1 MGRPRRQPLA
11 GTEGGLL
18 DLLSEAEEGGEGDA
32 AREVLSVGEVLLRA
46 KEAVARVFPT
56 TARVWVRGELQKA
69 TEAQS
74 GHCYLDLVDPE
85 ADGSHPP
92 VLKASCWR
100 STWQPLK
107 RLLAEEGVTL
117 TAGMV
122 VVVRGRVEL
131 YEGRG
136 QLQLIVDELD
146 VDALLGRLAAARRAL
161 VRQLAK
167 EGLLEANK
175 RRPLAAVPL
184 RVGLVASPGSEGCR
198 DFLGQLAESGF
209 AFSVR
214 LWPVTVQGATAAGEV
229 AAAVTALGEQGCD
242 VVCVVR
248 GGGARGDLVAFDAEA
263 VARAVASCPVP
274 VWTGIGHSGDESVAD
289 LVAHQAWR
297 TPTACGR
304 ALVDRV
310 GSFWAS
316 VVERAE
322 RVARGAE
329 RALAGAQAAQELRRR
344 RLAGSVRGQVGRQR
358 DLLAVRAERV
368 ARAAPRQVAEAQ
380 ARLRSQA
387 GRLAPGARMAA
398 ARQADRVA
406 AWRRL
411 LAAYDVQRQL
421 ERGYSLTYG
430 PDGRLVR
437 QVADALAGG
446 RLRTRLADGS
456 VLSRVEDELPAR
468 GSGGASEP
476 GGVGG

>member
-1 MGRPRRQPLA
+1 VGRPRRQPLA
-11 GTEGGLL
+11 ETEGGLL
-18 DLLSEAEEGGEGDA
+18 DLLPPAEEDGPGEV
-32 AREVLSVGEVLLRA
+32 AREALSVGEVLSRA
-46 KEAVARVFPT
+46 KEAVARAFPAG
-56 TARVWVRGELQKA
+56 ARVWVRGELQKA

-85 ADGSHPP
+85 AEGSHPP

-117 TAGMV
+117 AEGMV
-122 VVVRGRVEL
+122 VLVLGRVEL

-161 VRQLAK
+161 IRQLAK

-175 RRPLAAVPL
+175 RRPLVPVPL

-209 AFSVR
+209 GFSVR

-229 AAAVTALGEQGCD
+229 AAAVTALGQAGCD
-242 VVCVVR
+242 LVCVVR
-248 GGGARGDLVAFDAEA
+248 GGGARGDLVAFDTEV
-263 VARAVASCPVP
+263 VARAVARCPVP

-289 LVAHQAWR
+289 LVAHEAWR

-310 GSFWAS
+310 GVFWAS

-329 RALAGAQAAQELRRR
+329 RALAGTSGAQELRRR
-344 RLAGSVRGQVGRQR
+344 RLAGSVRGQVARQR

-368 ARAAPRQVAEAQ
+368 GRAAPRQVTEAQ
-380 ARLRSQA
+380 VRLGSQT
-387 GRLAPGARMAA
+387 GRLAPGARMAV

-406 AWRRL
+406 AWQRL

-437 QVADALAGG
+437 QVADVMAGE
-446 RLRTRLADGS
+446 RLQTRLADGL
-456 VLSRVEDELPAR
+456 VHSRVEEQASVPGSGRAR
-468 GSGGASEP
+468 GP